1 MRDIPRKEVPGA
13 IEKCHKAGIKVRMV
27 TGDNVV
33 TATAIAKDIGII
45 RPNDNSLIMEGTEF
59 MELVGGVICK
69 SCKTKECGCARD
81 RKESEEKGI
90 PLRVDT
96 IQKG

>member
-1 MRDIPRKEVPGA
+1 MPGA

-27 TGDNVV
+27 TGDNVI

-45 RPNDNSLIMEGTEF
+45 KPNDGSIIMEGTEF

-69 SCKTKECGCARD
+69 NCKTKEGGCARD
-81 RKESEEKGI
+81 SKEAEEKGTS
-90 PLRVDT
+90 LRVDT
-96 IQKG
+96 IQNG